1 MPELVYLLLAV
12 ERWPEVGPPNFKRAD
27 SESLKSR
34 DNSQLE
40 LGTPSGR
47 SGWKKAQVVLL
58 GLRLRP
64 LTAVVRLCCEH
75 CAALEQHSENN
86 SLVTHSFLFQPLN
99 SA

>member
-1 MPELVYLLLAV
+1 MPELVYLLAV

-27 SESLKSR
+27 SESLKTR
-34 DNSQLE
+34 GNSQLE

-47 SGWKKAQVVLL
+47 WKKAQVVLL

-64 LTAVVRLCCEH
+64 LTAVVRLCCEN
-75 CAALEQHSENN
+75 CASLEQHSENN
-86 SLVTHSFLFQPLN
+86 YLVSHSFLFQPLN

>member
-1 MPELVYLLLAV
+1 MPELVYLLAV

-27 SESLKSR
+27 SESLPVKSR
-34 DNSQLE
+34 SNSQFE

-47 SGWKKAQVVLL
+47 WKKAQVVLL

-64 LTAVVRLCCEH
+64 LTAVVRLCCEN
-75 CAALEQHSENN
+75 CAALEQQSENN
-86 SLVTHSFLFQPLN
+86 SLVSHSFLFQPLN

>member
-1 MPELVYLLLAV
+1 MPELVYLLAV

-34 DNSQLE
+34 GNSQLELE

-47 SGWKKAQVVLL
+47 WKKAQVVLL

-64 LTAVVRLCCEH
+64 LTAVVRLCCEN
-75 CAALEQHSENN
+75 CAAPEQHSENN
-86 SLVTHSFLFQPLN
+86 SLVSHSFLFQPLN